1 MDFGNLKYKET
12 LEFLYSQL
20 PAFERDGSAAYKPGL
35 ERVSALEAAFGNPH
49 DGFASI
55 HIAGTNG
62 KGSTAHTLAAVLQSA
77 GYATGLFTSP
87 HLVDFRERIRV
98 NGEMITEDEV
108 VEFVERYN
116 SMNLSLHPSFFE
128 LTTTMAFDFFRKRK
142 VDIAVVE
149 TGLGGR
155 LDSTNIITPVLSVIT
170 NISLDHTSFLGNTR
184 AEIAGE
190 KAGIIKP
197 RVPVV
202 IGEKDTETYPVFAGK
217 ASETG
222 SKIIFA
228 DDAVALS
235 CSFGY
240 DGAPVYHTDVFGDV
254 KGELRGDYQRK
265 NAATVFCAVEELKRK
280 GYEISA
286 DNVRT
291 GFSNVCEL
299 TGLMGRWMKINDRPL
314 TICDTGHNTG
324 GWTWLVPQIERMPGK
339 KNMVIGF
346 VDDKDVKGILE
357 MIRTGIS
364 NYRLFFTQPD
374 NHRALASEELKR
386 IASEYGMEGDAF
398 ATVAEAYEKALASAG
413 KGDSVYVGG
422 SSYVVADFL
431 SGLRKKG

>member
-20 PAFERDGSAAYKPGL
+20 PAFERDGSSAYKPGL

-77 GYATGLFTSP
+77 GYTTGLFTSP

-116 SMNLSLHPSFFE
+116 SMNLSLHTSFFE
-128 LTTTMAFDFFRKRK
+128 LTTTMAFDFFRKRN

-184 AEIAGE
+184 AEIAAE
-190 KAGIIKP
+190 KAGIIKNG
-197 RVPVV
+197 VPVV
-202 IGEKDTETYPVFAGK
+202 IGEKDGETLPVFTEK
-217 ASETG
+217 ASEAN
-222 SKIIFA
+222 SRVIFA
-228 DDAVALS
+228 EETLTLS
-235 CSFGY
+235 CDY
-240 DGAPVYHTDVFGDV
+240 EDDGVPVYHTDIFGDV

-265 NAATVFCAVEELKRK
+265 NAATVLCAIEELKGM

-286 DNVRT
+286 ENVKA
-291 GFSNVCEL
+291 GFANICEL
-299 TGLMGRWMKINDRPL
+299 TGLMGRWMKINDEPL
-314 TICDTGHNTG
+314 TVCDTGHNAG
-324 GWTWLVPQIERMPGK
+324 GWRWLVPQIERMPGQ
-339 KNMVIGF
+339 KNLVIGF

-364 NYRLFFTQPD
+364 NCRLFLTQPD
-374 NHRALASEELKR
+374 NHRALPSTELKR
-386 IASEYGMEGDAF
+386 IANEQGMDGEAF
-398 ATVAEAYEKALASAG
+398 PTVMEAYEKALASAG

-431 SGLRKKG
+431 SCIRNKC

>member
-1 MDFGNLKYKET
+1 M
-12 LEFLYSQL
+12 
-20 PAFERDGSAAYKPGL
+20 
-35 ERVSALEAAFGNPH
+35 
-49 DGFASI
+49 
-55 HIAGTNG
+55 
-62 KGSTAHTLAAVLQSA
+62 
-77 GYATGLFTSP
+77 
-87 HLVDFRERIRV
+87 
-98 NGEMITEDEV
+98 
-108 VEFVERYN
+108 
-116 SMNLSLHPSFFE
+116 
-128 LTTTMAFDFFRKRK
+128 
-142 VDIAVVE
+142 
-149 TGLGGR
+149 
-155 LDSTNIITPVLSVIT
+155 
-170 NISLDHTSFLGNTR
+170 
-184 AEIAGE
+184 
-190 KAGIIKP
+190 
-197 RVPVV
+197 

-235 CSFGY
+235 CSFGD

-357 MIRTGIS
+357 MIRRGIS
-364 NYRLFFTQPD
+364 SYRLFFTQPD

-386 IASEYGMEGDAF
+386 IANDNGMEGEAS
-398 ATVAEAYEKALASAG
+398 AMVVRAYEKALASAG

>member
-20 PAFERDGSAAYKPGL
+20 PAFERDGSSAYKPGL

-49 DGFASI
+49 DGFTSI

-77 GYATGLFTSP
+77 GYTTGLFTSP

-108 VEFVERYN
+108 VEFVERYK

-128 LTTTMAFDFFRKRK
+128 LTTTMAFDFFRKK
-142 VDIAVVE
+142 NVDIAVVE

-184 AEIAGE
+184 AEIAAE
-190 KAGIIKP
+190 KAGIIKNG
-197 RVPVV
+197 VPVV
-202 IGEKDTETYPVFAGK
+202 IGEKDGETLPVFTQK
-217 ASETG
+217 ASETK
-222 SKIIFA
+222 SRIIFA
-228 DDAVALS
+228 EDTLTLS
-235 CSFGY
+235 CDY
-240 DGAPVYHTDVFGDV
+240 EDDGAPVYHTDIFGDV

-265 NAATVFCAVEELKRK
+265 NAATVLCAIEELKGM
-280 GYEISA
+280 GYDISA
-286 DNVRT
+286 ENVKA
-291 GFSNVCEL
+291 GFANVCEL
-299 TGLMGRWMKINDRPL
+299 TGLMGRWMKVNDEPL
-314 TICDTGHNTG
+314 TVCDTGHNAG
-324 GWTWLVPQIERMPGK
+324 GWRWLVPQIERMPGQ
-339 KNMVIGF
+339 KNLVIGF

-357 MIRTGIS
+357 MIRTGI
-364 NYRLFFTQPD
+364 NNCRLFLTQPD
-374 NHRALASEELKR
+374 NHRALPSTELRR
-386 IASEYGMEGDAF
+386 IAKKQGMDGDAF
-398 ATVAEAYEKALASAG
+398 PTVTEAYEKALASAG

-431 SGLRKKG
+431 SSIRNKC

>member
-20 PAFERDGSAAYKPGL
+20 PAFERDGSSAYKPGL

-49 DGFASI
+49 DGFTSI

-77 GYATGLFTSP
+77 GYTTGLFTSP

-108 VEFVERYN
+108 VEFVARYK

-128 LTTTMAFDFFRKRK
+128 LTTTMAFDFFRKK
-142 VDIAVVE
+142 NVDIAVVE

-155 LDSTNIITPVLSVIT
+155 LDSTNIIIPVLSVIT

-184 AEIAGE
+184 AEIAAE
-190 KAGIIKP
+190 KAGIIKNG
-197 RVPVV
+197 VPVV
-202 IGEKDTETYPVFAGK
+202 IGEKDGETLPAFTEK
-217 ASETG
+217 ASKTN
-222 SKIIFA
+222 SRVIFA
-228 DDAVALS
+228 EDTLTLS
-235 CSFGY
+235 CDY
-240 DGAPVYHTDVFGDV
+240 EDDGAPVYHTDIFGDV

-265 NAATVFCAVEELKRK
+265 NATTVLCAIEELKGM
-280 GYEISA
+280 GYDISSE
-286 DNVRT
+286 NVKA
-291 GFSNVCEL
+291 GFANVCEL
-299 TGLMGRWMKINDRPL
+299 TGLMGRWMKINDEPL
-314 TICDTGHNTG
+314 TVCDTGHNAG
-324 GWTWLVPQIERMPGK
+324 GWWWLVPQIERMPGQ
-339 KNMVIGF
+339 KNLVIGF

-357 MIRTGIS
+357 MIRTEIK
-364 NYRLFFTQPD
+364 NCRLFLTQPD
-374 NHRALASEELKR
+374 NHRALPSTELKR
-386 IASEYGMEGDAF
+386 IAKEQGMDGEAF
-398 ATVAEAYEKALASAG
+398 PTVTEAYEKALASAG

-431 SGLRKKG
+431 SSIRNKC